1 MAPTLDR
8 RGSDDRRSPLL
19 ATPEAGRERGGTEIP
34 AHRAGGRYQVRGTGL
49 RAALARVNIAVTSI
63 LVLAFLAPL
72 ALVVTRFADD
82 HAMADAEQQAD
93 VVIAAL
99 AATTNP
105 DAVRQAIVKAMGD
118 RASRIGVHGLASGF
132 IGTRHATD
140 ENIAQAAER
149 AMVVGVE
156 GGQAYLEPV
165 TLGQS
170 RTAVVEVFIPDT
182 ELARGVDEAWWPLAG
197 VAAFLMLVSV
207 LAGDRLA
214 ARVVRSARGLA
225 AAARTLGGGD
235 LTVRVPPQG
244 PRELAEAAH
253 AFNVMADRVATMRAA
268 ERELIADLSHRLR
281 TPLTALRLEADRVR
295 GSERF
300 SQAIEA
306 MEREVDNLIHTARR
320 PAEAREPEPAQ
331 CDAGEVV
338 RERMAFWAA
347 VADDQS
353 RQFRVV
359 GTDRQAP
366 VPISASELA
375 AALDALLGNVF
386 RYTPQGTPFEV
397 AVTRRDGYVA
407 VRIDDAGPGIDRPLH
422 AVRRGTSGRGST
434 GLGLDIVRRA
444 AMAGRGTVDID
455 RSTLGG
461 TSVVVLLADA
471 VPAAPSGRQMWGFV
485 GRLSREPNERRWG
498 RRARAE
504 RDGAARP

>member
-1 MAPTLDR
+1 
-8 RGSDDRRSPLL
+8 
-19 ATPEAGRERGGTEIP
+19 
-34 AHRAGGRYQVRGTGL
+34 
-49 RAALARVNIAVTSI
+49 
-63 LVLAFLAPL
+63 VLAFLAPL
-72 ALVVTRFADD
+72 ALVVVRFADD
-82 HAMADAEQQAD
+82 QAMTNAEQQAD
-93 VVIAAL
+93 VVIATL
-99 AATTNP
+99 AVTTNP
-105 DAVRQAIVKAMGD
+105 DAVSQAIVKARGD
-118 RASRIGVHGLASGF
+118 RASRIGVHGLATGS
-132 IGTRHATD
+132 IGTHHATD
-140 ENIAQAAER
+140 QEIARARER
-149 AMVVGVE
+149 PRVVDVE
-156 GGQAYLEPV
+156 GGKAYLEPV
-165 TLGQS
+165 PLGES
-170 RTAVVEVFIPDT
+170 RTAVVEIFIPDA
-182 ELARGVDEAWWPLAG
+182 ELAHGVDDTWWALAG

-235 LTVRVPPQG
+235 LTVRVRPQG

-253 AFNVMADRVATMRAA
+253 AFNVMADRIATMRAA

-300 SQAIEA
+300 GQAIEA
-306 MEREVDNLIHTARR
+306 MEREVDHLIRTARR
-320 PAEAREPEPAQ
+320 PAEARDPEPAQ

-338 RERMAFWAA
+338 RSRMAFWAA
-347 VADDQS
+347 VAEDQS
-353 RQFRVV
+353 RPFRVL

-366 VPISASELA
+366 VPIPASELA
-375 AALDALLGNVF
+375 AVLDALLGNVF

-407 VRIDDAGPGIDRPLH
+407 LRVDDAGPGIDRPLH

-455 RSTLGG
+455 RSGLGG

-471 VPAAPSGRQMWGFV
+471 VAVAAGGRQLWGFV

-504 RDGAARP
+504 RNRAARP